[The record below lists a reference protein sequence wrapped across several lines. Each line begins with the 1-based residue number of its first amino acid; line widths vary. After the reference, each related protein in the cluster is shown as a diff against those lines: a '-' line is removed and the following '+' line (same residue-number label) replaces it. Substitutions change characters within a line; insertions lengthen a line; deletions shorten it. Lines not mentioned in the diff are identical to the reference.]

1 MSVSEH
7 QPAIVAEDIHKSLGG
22 EPIVEG
28 LSVSVN
34 PGTVTAIAGPNGV
47 GKTVLVS
54 CLAGALVPDA
64 GSITRHGAAIPPH
77 AVVFGPQAGL
87 SLPGLTGR
95 ETIQFYRSLHP
106 RATDR
111 WQTLVTTF
119 GMESALDDPVRTYSG
134 GMQQLLSLS
143 IVLSIDAP
151 IVVLDE
157 PTAALDPTA
166 RETVLT
172 EIRSRTESGD
182 TIILTTH
189 SAEDLTGADRLLVLN
204 ETGIVADGPPEAL
217 RSALPTLVR
226 TGDRNLG
233 ADVASGRTIYRDGV
247 GYQFVSEDDEP
258 LLAAPESRR
267 TIDPTFHDLF
277 AYYTETKPQTAGGRQ

>member
-22 EPIVEG
+22 EPIVKG
-28 LSVSVN
+28 LSLSVD

-54 CLAGALVPDA
+54 CLAGALVADA
-64 GSITRHGAAIPPH
+64 GSITRHGAPVPRDS
-77 AVVFGPQAGL
+77 VVFGPQPGL

-95 ETIQFYRSLHP
+95 ETIRFYRSLHP

-111 WQTLVTTF
+111 WQTLVAAF
-119 GMESALDDPVRTYSG
+119 GIDSALDDPVRTYSG

-182 TIILTTH
+182 TVILTTH
-189 SAEDLTGADRLLVLN
+189 SAEDITVADRLLVLN
-204 ETGIVADGPPEAL
+204 ETGIVADGSPDAL
-217 RSALPTLVR
+217 RSALPTLIQTV
-226 TGDRNLG
+226 DLDMG
-233 ADVASGRTIYRDGV
+233 ADDASGQTIYRDGV
-247 GYQFVSEDDEP
+247 GYRFVSENDKP
-258 LLAAPESRR
+258 RLADAERHR
-267 TIDPTFHDLF
+267 TVDPTYHDLF
-277 AYYTETKPQTAGGRQ
+277 TYYTEINPQPMGGQQ